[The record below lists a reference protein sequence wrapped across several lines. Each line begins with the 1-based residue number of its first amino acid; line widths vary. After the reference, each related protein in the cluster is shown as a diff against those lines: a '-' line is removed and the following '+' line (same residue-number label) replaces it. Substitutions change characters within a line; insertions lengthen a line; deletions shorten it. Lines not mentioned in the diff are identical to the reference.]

1 MLVFR
6 TVTSPLRLYASGGH
20 SVSCPMANV
29 HTRAS
34 DSYSSFLH
42 ASIPRLLPCMSVCG
56 RTVRRF
62 CLSLMTCAVRAA
74 LWFALLSDFTLAVA
88 CMLLLSRLLSSVYF
102 CLFLTQLL
110 RHPLSEYSKH
120 CQGDLSSAAAGMPSI
135 GPAACWRRSSI
146 GRRSGS
152 FCLVSAEPS

>member
-1 MLVFR
+1 MTVKVLCHIFPFVSR
-6 TVTSPLRLYASGGH
+6 TVTSPSRLYANGGH

-42 ASIPRLLPCMSVCG
+42 ASIPRLLPCMSVSD

-74 LWFALLSDFTLAVA
+74 LWFALLSEFTLAVV
-88 CMLLLSRLLSSVYF
+88 CMLLLFSFAVI
-102 CLFLTQLL
+102 CLFLFVFDAAHSSSTLRVLEALSRRPQLGCGW
-110 RHPLSEYSKH
+110 Y
-120 CQGDLSSAAAGMPSI
+120 A
-135 GPAACWRRSSI
+135 
-146 GRRSGS
+146 
-152 FCLVSAEPS
+152 